1 MKTHIL
7 AIVPYNGMKEIMND
21 IAASNDN
28 IELTVRI
35 GTLQKGLQI
44 VQSYNLN
51 DFDIIVAR
59 GGTATL
65 IEKHVDIPVV
75 RIEVSVYDI
84 LRAIKLAEN
93 YNSRF
98 AVVGILSTIENAI
111 LLRNLLQYDIRIVTL
126 ESVEDDK
133 PAITNL
139 LAEGY
144 EMVLCDMRTTQTAYE
159 LGMNYILITSGRESI
174 ESAFTQ
180 AINTARMYS
189 FYRRQSK
196 IFKQALL
203 GSKET
208 LFVYDSRRKL
218 IYTDLLRNQSSEI
231 CFQII
236 EQNMDAF
243 CNNPAF
249 HLEERTK
256 DRLLSYRCN
265 HMLIDGEPY
274 LYIYLH
280 TQDIPALIDD
290 LGISLYENT
299 ETMNFDTELYG
310 SASLIGTTRKT
321 LEPYSR
327 TLQPILLLGEV
338 GTGKDKAASFLYRHS
353 EYKKHPFVIIDCENT
368 NQKKW
373 HYFMESPN
381 SPLNDIH
388 ITIYIKNTQALH
400 ESVAGKLLPYIK
412 QNDLCKRNRFLFSCS
427 ISSESEIQLSVCQ
440 YLMNALSCM
449 VLRLAPLRERTD
461 DIPNIATL
469 YISQANIELGKQVV
483 GFEPGAL
490 ELMQNF
496 SWNHNLAQL
505 KRIIHQL
512 IILTDSDYIRVEL
525 VKQMLRQETPK
536 VTESFQP
543 GYEIV
548 NTNQSLEDI
557 DYDII
562 RMVLEQEHNNRS
574 RAAERLKISRTT
586 LWRMLQR
593 QSEPF
598 L

>member
-1 MKTHIL
+1 MEDSNMKTRIL
-7 AIVPYNGMKEIMND
+7 AIVPYNGIKEIMND
-21 IAASNDN
+21 IASSNEN
-28 IELTVRI
+28 IELTVRV
-35 GTLQKGLQI
+35 GTLQKGLEI
-44 VQSYNLN
+44 VQSYNLD

-59 GGTATL
+59 GGTAKL
-65 IEKHVDIPVV
+65 IANHVKIPVT
-75 RIEVSVYDI
+75 RIEISVYDI

-93 YNSRF
+93 YTSRF
-98 AVVGILSTIENAI
+98 AVIGISSTVENAI
-111 LLRNLLQYDIRIVTL
+111 LLRNLLQYDIKIVTL
-126 ESVEDDK
+126 EKPEDDK
-133 PAITNL
+133 QAIKKL
-139 LAEGY
+139 LEEGY
-144 EMVLCDMRTTQTAYE
+144 EMVLCDMRTTLTAYE

-174 ESAFTQ
+174 ESTFTQ

-196 IFKQALL
+196 IFKNALA

-208 LFVYDSRRKL
+208 LFVYDNNRELLFSSMPRNHDTD
-218 IYTDLLRNQSSEI
+218 IY
-231 CFQII
+231 FQII
-236 EQNMDAF
+236 EQNIDAF
-243 CNNPAF
+243 YKDSSF
-249 HLEERTK
+249 HLEERT
-256 DRLLSYRCN
+256 RGLLLSYRCN
-265 HMLIDGEPY
+265 HAVVDGETC

-280 TQDIPALIDD
+280 SQDAPALIDD

-299 ETMNFDTELYG
+299 ETMNSDSEFYG
-310 SASLIGTTRKT
+310 SANLIGTTRKA

-327 TLQPILLLGEV
+327 TLQPILILGEV
-338 GTGKDKAASFLYRHS
+338 GTGKDKSASFLYRHS

-373 HYFMESPN
+373 NYFMESPN

-388 ITIYIKNTQALH
+388 ITIYIKNIQALH
-400 ESVAGKLLPYIK
+400 ESVASKLLPYLK

-427 ISSESEIQLSVCQ
+427 VSSEDEINRPVCQ
-440 YLMNALSCM
+440 YLMNSLSCM

-490 ELMQNF
+490 SLIQNF
-496 SWNHNLAQL
+496 NWQHNLSQF
-505 KRIIHQL
+505 KRVIHQL
-512 IILTDSDYIRVEL
+512 IVLTDGDYISAEL
-525 VKQMLRQETPK
+525 VQQMLKQETPK
-536 VTESFQP
+536 VTESLQP

-562 RMVLEQEHNNRS
+562 RMVLEQENNNRS
-574 RAAERLKISRTT
+574 KVAERLKISRTT

-593 QSEPF
+593 
-598 L
+598 

>member
-1 MKTHIL
+1 MKTRIL

-28 IELTVRI
+28 IELTVCI
-35 GTLQKGLQI
+35 GTLQKGLDL
-44 VQSYNLN
+44 VRSYNLDN
-51 DFDIIVAR
+51 FDIIVAR

-65 IEKHVDIPVV
+65 IEKHVNIPVT
-75 RIEVSVYDI
+75 RIEISVYDI

-93 YNSRF
+93 YTSRF
-98 AVVGILSTIENAI
+98 AIVGILSTVENAL
-111 LLRNLLQYDIRIVTL
+111 LLRNLLQYDTKIVTL
-126 ESVEDDK
+126 EKPEDDRQ
-133 PAITNL
+133 AISDL
-139 LAEGY
+139 LKEGY

-159 LGMNYILITSGRESI
+159 LSMNYILITSGRESI

-196 IFKQALL
+196 ILKNALTEN
-203 GSKET
+203 KEA
-208 LFVYDSRRKL
+208 LFVYDSNRKL
-218 IYTDLLRNQSSEI
+218 IFSSLVRNHDTEI
-231 CFQII
+231 YFQVI
-236 EQNMDAF
+236 EKNMNAF
-243 CNNPAF
+243 YKNNSL
-249 HLEERTK
+249 HLEERT
-256 DRLLSYRCN
+256 RSLLLSYRCN
-265 HMLIDGEPY
+265 HAVTNGETY

-280 TQDIPALIDD
+280 TKDAPPLIDD

-299 ETMNFDTELYG
+299 ETMNSDSELYG
-310 SASLIGTTRKT
+310 SANLIGTTRKA

-327 TLQPILLLGEV
+327 TLQPILILGEV

-373 HYFMESPN
+373 NYFMESPN

-388 ITIYIKNTQALH
+388 ITIYIKNAQALH
-400 ESVAGKLLPYIK
+400 ESIAGKFLPYLR

-427 ISSESEIQLSVCQ
+427 ISSGEEMNNSVCQ
-440 YLMNALSCM
+440 YLMNTLSCM
-449 VLRLAPLRERTD
+449 VLRLAPLRERID

-469 YISQANIELGKQVV
+469 YISQANVELGKQVV

-490 ELMQNF
+490 TLMQNF
-496 SWNHNLAQL
+496 NWQHNLSQF
-505 KRIIHQL
+505 KRVIHQL
-512 IILTDSDYIRVEL
+512 IVLTDGDYISTEL
-525 VKQMLRQETPK
+525 VKEMLKQETPK
-536 VTESFQP
+536 VTESLQP
-543 GYEIV
+543 GYEII

-562 RMVLEQEHNNRS
+562 RMVLEQEKNNRS
-574 RAAERLKISRTT
+574 RVAERLKISRST

-593 QSEPF
+593 
-598 L
+598 

>member
-21 IAASNDN
+21 LAASNDN

-44 VQSYNLN
+44 VQSYDLDN
-51 DFDIIVAR
+51 FDIIVAR

-65 IEKHVDIPVV
+65 IEKHVNIPVV

-98 AVVGILSTIENAI
+98 AIAGILSTIENAI

-126 ESVEDDK
+126 ERVEDDRQ
-133 PAITNL
+133 AIMEL
-139 LAEGY
+139 LEEGY

-189 FYRRQSK
+189 FYRRQSR
-196 IFKQALL
+196 IFKNALL

-208 LFVYDSRRKL
+208 FFVYDSRREL
-218 IYTDLLRNQSSEI
+218 IYTDLPRNQENEA

-243 CNNPAF
+243 YHDSAF

-256 DRLLSYRCN
+256 DRLLSYHCS
-265 HMLIDGEPY
+265 HAIIGGETC

-280 TQDIPALIDD
+280 TQDIPAPIDD

-299 ETMNFDTELYG
+299 ETMNSSSELYG

-327 TLQPILLLGEV
+327 TLQPILILGEV

-353 EYKKHPFVIIDCENT
+353 EYKKHPLVIIDCENT
-368 NQKKW
+368 SQKKW

-388 ITIYIKNTQALH
+388 ITIYVKNVQALH

-412 QNDLCKRNRFLFSCS
+412 QNDLCRRNRFLFSCS
-427 ISSESEIQLSVCQ
+427 ISSESEMQLSVCQ
-440 YLMNALSCM
+440 YLMNSLSCI

-490 ELMQNF
+490 ELMQAF
-496 SWNHNLAQL
+496 SWKHNLAQL

-512 IILTDSDYIRVEL
+512 IILTDGDYIRVEL

-543 GYEIV
+543 GYEII
-548 NTNQSLEDI
+548 NTNQSLEEI

-574 RAAERLKISRTT
+574 RVAERLKISRTT
-586 LWRMLQR
+586 LWRILQR
-593 QSEPF
+593 
-598 L
+598 